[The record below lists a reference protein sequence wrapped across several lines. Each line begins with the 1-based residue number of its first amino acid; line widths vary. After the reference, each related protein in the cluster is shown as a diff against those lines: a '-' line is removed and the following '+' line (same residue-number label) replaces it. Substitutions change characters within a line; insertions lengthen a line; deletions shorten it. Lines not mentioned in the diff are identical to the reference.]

1 MEYTDLYLGVMDDGG
16 EGEVSIVKTLHKP
29 SLMFNSRPKTL
40 TKHTQELERQSIH
53 PRTLIHPAIELV
65 LTEKNLY
72 VSHTRLFTLFLSF
85 YISCVSN
92 RKATEKERK
101 KI

>member
-1 MEYTDLYLGVMDDGG
+1 
-16 EGEVSIVKTLHKP
+16 
-29 SLMFNSRPKTL
+29 MFKSRPKIL

-85 YISCVSN
+85 YISCVSKG
-92 RKATEKERK
+92 RQATEKK
-101 KI
+101 KKKFDSRVHEHRQQKKSTEAAAKKNLF